1 MLSTL
6 NHENLVSVIGFCD
19 EDHEQIIIYRHKS
32 HGSLDEYLSEPRNL
46 TWMQRLQICV
56 GVARALSY
64 IHYDKG
70 PDFSVIHRNIKSSK
84 ILLEDNWNPKLFGF
98 QLSMKNKATRR
109 HRLLLDDLKGTVGYI
124 DPRYEKTGGAR
135 NL

>member
-70 PDFSVIHRNIKSSK
+70 PDFSVIHRNIESSK
-84 ILLEDNWNPKLFGF
+84 ILLEDNWKPKLFGF
-98 QLSMKNKATRR
+98 QLSMKNTATRR
-109 HRLLLDDLKGTVGYI
+109 QRLLLDDLKGTVGYI